1 MASDRGFSAWAG
13 RLLLA
18 GVLSLAICS
27 AGSAAQISG
36 SSFQVGVWSGAA
48 YKSDSGQFSHCAISA
63 TYQDNTILVFAR
75 SASGWSLGLANNA
88 WKLQNGSQYPV
99 QYYIDSEPARQGA
112 ATAVDTDQVSID
124 LPNDQALYDRMRMG
138 TRLYVKTASN
148 LMNFGLAG
156 TGAAL
161 NALSNCFASYQ
172 QASTSNPF
180 GGTGGSNGQGSNG
193 QESNGQGANGQ
204 GSQQASTSGA
214 KPVAGSKAEMTKV
227 VDALMKNAGLKYELI
242 DPDEYPDMIGPDEV
256 GWWVGDGMGTIDIV
270 ASGADADPAQ
280 YIKHQQQYDQKDCK
294 NGTFSAQGISDP
306 YDTSGKVKRLFAS
319 CKMANPKDSWGD
331 YNLVFHRPQGGVY
344 ALVTTFYGNYAPGQ
358 DIDVKLR
365 EAVYRLYGE

>member
-1 MASDRGFSAWAG
+1 MASDRGFYAWAC
-13 RLLLA
+13 RLLWASVFSFAL
-18 GVLSLAICS
+18 CT

-36 SSFQVGVWSGAA
+36 SNFQVGVWSGAA

-75 SASGWSLGLANNA
+75 SASGWSMGLANNA

-99 QYYIDSEPARQGA
+99 QYYIDSEPARQGT
-112 ATAVDTDQVSID
+112 ATAIETDQVSID
-124 LPNDQALYDRMRMG
+124 LPNDQTLYDRMRLG
-138 TRLYVKTASN
+138 ARLYVKTASN

-161 NALSNCFASYQ
+161 NALSSCLSSYQ
-172 QASTSNPF
+172 QASTGDPF

-193 QESNGQGANGQ
+193 QGT
-204 GSQQASTSGA
+204 QQASTSGA
-214 KPVAGSKAEMTKV
+214 KPAAGSKAEMNKV
-227 VDALMKNAGLKYELI
+227 VDALMKNAGLKYEYI
-242 DPDEYPDMIGPDEV
+242 DPDEFPDVIGPNDV

-270 ASGADADPAQ
+270 ASGTDADPAQ

-294 NGTFSAQGISDP
+294 GGTFSAEGVSDP
-306 YDTSGKVKRLFAS
+306 YDTSGKIARLFAS
-319 CKMANPKDSWGD
+319 CKMANAKDSWGD
-331 YNLVFHRPQGGVY
+331 YNLVFHRSQGGAY
-344 ALVTTFYGNYAPGQ
+344 AVVTTFYGNYPPGQ